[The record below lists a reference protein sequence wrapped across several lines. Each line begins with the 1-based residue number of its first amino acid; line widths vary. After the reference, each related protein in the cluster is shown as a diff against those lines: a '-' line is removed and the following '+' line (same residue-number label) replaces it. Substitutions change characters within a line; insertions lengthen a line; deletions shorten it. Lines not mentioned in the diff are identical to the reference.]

1 MIFHRRYTPTGCP
14 MNEAIQELSM
24 LRGLQCNLYFDFIHD
39 DEIVLFID
47 GDHEAR
53 IVTID
58 HFRSL
63 AGHNVIADA
72 NDSDENEISVSV
84 RECFSLKR
92 QRFLHRRIF
101 TPMRRLWFYY
111 KWKRS
116 LHAQVIRLC
125 RPRTITRCVLHWCND
140 VESMKHIF

>member
-1 MIFHRRYTPTGCP
+1 
-14 MNEAIQELSM
+14 MNEAIRQLSR
-24 LRGLQCNLYFDFIHD
+24 LRGLQCNLYFDFVHD
-39 DEIVLFID
+39 SERVLFID
-47 GDHEAR
+47 GDREAR

-58 HFRSL
+58 YFHGL
-63 AGHNVIADA
+63 AGNEVIADA
-72 NDSDENEISVSV
+72 NDGDDVEINVFV

-101 TPMRRLWFYY
+101 KPMRRLWFYY